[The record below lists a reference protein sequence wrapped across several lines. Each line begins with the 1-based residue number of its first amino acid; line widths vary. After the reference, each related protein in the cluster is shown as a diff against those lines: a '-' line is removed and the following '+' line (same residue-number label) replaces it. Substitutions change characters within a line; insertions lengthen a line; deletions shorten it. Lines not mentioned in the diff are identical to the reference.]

1 MRRKVVF
8 NITPFIEFLCDIK
21 VFFLYY
27 EIVIINLFF
36 NFTERFGYNSLER
49 LHPFAFNISIIFSL
63 ELSPALVSV
72 LLFSSLLVSW
82 VA

>member
-8 NITPFIEFLCDIK
+8 NITPCIEFLCDIK
-21 VFFLYY
+21 VFFLLRNR
-27 EIVIINLFF
+27 IINLFF

-49 LHPFAFNISIIFSL
+49 LHPFAFNISIIFRL

>member
-8 NITPFIEFLCDIK
+8 NITPCIEFLCDIK

-72 LLFSSLLVSW
+72 LLFSSLLVSC